1 MTSPP
6 RSSGRFGEAVTRRED
21 TRLVTGQGRFV
32 DDVVLPGML
41 HMVLVRADRAHARI
55 LAVDATAAR
64 DADGV
69 VAVLTGADFAARGW
83 GEIPCESMP
92 AAITGGVWART
103 PFPALPADRVMAMGD
118 PVAVVLAETRCA
130 AQDAADLVEVT
141 LEDIPAVASL
151 EAAMAPGAPQLYD
164 HAPGNLCFSA
174 TIGDAASTDAAFAG
188 ATHVVS
194 LTTRQPRLA
203 HASMEMRGSIGVHDR
218 RLGRYELITS
228 TQNPHSVRRLLAEA
242 VLKLPAHRVRVVAGD
257 VGGAFGLKGRL
268 YPEDVLVLWAA
279 ETTGRPVKWVPSR
292 SEAFLSDF
300 QGRDQMAE
308 GEMALDA
315 EGRILGL
322 RAVTRHNLGCR
333 LGPATGVSPFL
344 SARMLAGPYHI
355 PAAHVRVEG
364 VFSNTRSTTSYRGAG
379 RPEATYFLER
389 MMDAAARRLGLGP
402 EEIRRRNLI
411 PPSAMPYRTALL
423 DSYDC
428 GDFPGVL
435 DRALSLSDWNG
446 FSDRKAEAAARGRL
460 RGRGLSV
467 FVEVSALSNER
478 MAVQFDPTGHATV
491 IAGTFAHGQ
500 GHHTLYAQ
508 MVHGW
513 LGLPFDAISVVDGDT
528 DTVPYGGGTYA
539 SRSLT
544 VGGSA
549 LRRACDGIIE
559 KAIPIAASLMGVQPA
574 EVGFAEGLFR
584 QTGGNRTLSLS
595 EVARAAY
602 RVLGHPGA
610 LGVGLEAVG
619 TYTAQ
624 PQNYPNGCHV
634 VEVEVDPDF
643 GTIEVVAYAAVDDV
657 GAVGN
662 PLLLEGQL
670 LGSAA
675 MGLGQALIERVVHD
689 DDGQQITAAFTE
701 YGVPRAH
708 HMPPVRAALHNTPTA
723 TNPLGVKGGAEVG
736 TIAAPPAIVQA
747 IEDALGFAPDPPLSM
762 PVTAEQVLR
771 ALSRRKNR
779 PEETS

>member
-1 MTSPP
+1 MNPP
-6 RSSGRFGEAVTRRED
+6 PKPTGRFGEAVTRRED
-21 TRLVTGQGRFV
+21 LRLVTGAGRFV
-32 DDVVLPGML
+32 DDVVLADML

-55 LAVDATAAR
+55 LAIDTTAALT
-64 DADGV
+64 ADGV
-69 VAVLTGADFAARGW
+69 VAVLTGSDFAARGW

-92 AAITGGVWART
+92 AAILGGAWART
-103 PFPALPADRVMAMGD
+103 PFPALQADRVMAMGD
-118 PVAVVLAETRCA
+118 PVALVLAETRQA
-130 AQDAADLVEVT
+130 AEDAADLVEVS
-141 LEDIPAVASL
+141 LEDLPIVSSMEAAVA
-151 EAAMAPGAPQLYD
+151 AGAPLLYE
-164 HAPGNLCFSA
+164 HAPGNVCFA
-174 TIGDAASTDAAFAG
+174 AAIGDAAATASAFADAA
-188 ATHVVS
+188 HVVA

-228 TQNPHSVRRLLAEA
+228 TQNPHSVRRLLAES
-242 VLKLPAHRVRVVAGD
+242 VLRLPAHRVRVSAGD

-279 ETTGRPVKWVPSR
+279 ERTGRPVKWVPGR

-300 QGRDQMAE
+300 QGRDHMAE
-308 GEMALDA
+308 GEMAFDA
-315 EGRILGL
+315 DGRILGL
-322 RAVTRHNLGCR
+322 RALTRHNLGCR

-344 SARMLAGPYHI
+344 SARMLAGPYQI
-355 PAAHVRVEG
+355 PSAHVRVEG

-389 MMDAAARRLGLGP
+389 MMDAAARQLGLAP
-402 EEIRRRNLI
+402 DEIRRRNLV
-411 PPSAMPYRTALL
+411 PASAMPYRTALV
-423 DSYDC
+423 DTYDC

-435 DRALSLSDWNG
+435 DRALLLADWNG
-446 FSDRKAEAAARGRL
+446 FPARKAEAAARGML

-491 IAGTFAHGQ
+491 VAGTFAHGQ
-500 GHHTLYAQ
+500 GHHTLYTQ
-508 MVHGW
+508 MVHDW

-559 KAIPIAASLMGVQPA
+559 KAIPIAASLMGADPA
-574 EVGFAEGLFR
+574 AVSFADGLFR
-584 QTGGNRTLSLS
+584 LADSNRTMPLT
-595 EVARAAY
+595 EIARAAY

-634 VEVEVDPDF
+634 VEVEIDPDF
-643 GTIEVVAYAAVDDV
+643 GTVQVVSYAAVDDV

-670 LGSAA
+670 IGSMA

-689 DDGQQITAAFTE
+689 DAGQQLTAAFTE

-708 HMPPVRAALHNTPTA
+708 HMPPVQAALHNTPTA

-747 IEDALGFAPDPPLSM
+747 IEDALGFAPEPPLSM

-771 ALSRRKNR
+771 ALSQRQY
-779 PEETS
+779 PSEETR